1 MRAGQLRHRVTIE
14 QMTEAQDSYGGVTV
28 TWSEVDTVWAAIEP
42 ITGREKFVGGGDVRF
57 AENEVQIRMR
67 YRSDVTPKMRLTDE
81 GGTVYNIRAVIDRWG
96 VKRELLLRCTV
107 AE

>member
-14 QMTEAQDSYGGVTV
+14 QVTETQDSYGGVTE
-28 TWSEVDTVWAAIEP
+28 TWSTLATVWAAIEP
-42 ITGREKFVGGGDVRF
+42 ITGREKFASGGDVRF

-67 YRSDVTPKMRLTDE
+67 YRSDVTPKMRLTDD
-81 GGTVYNIRAVIDRWG
+81 GGTVYNIRAVLNRWG
-96 VKRELLLRCTV
+96 VDRELLLRCTV